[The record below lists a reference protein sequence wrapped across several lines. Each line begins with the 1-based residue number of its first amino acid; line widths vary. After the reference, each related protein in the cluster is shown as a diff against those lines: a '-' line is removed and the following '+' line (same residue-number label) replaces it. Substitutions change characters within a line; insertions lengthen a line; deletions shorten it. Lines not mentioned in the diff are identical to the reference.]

1 MKAENLGPE
10 INTKD
15 DEMSPFLHPDNLTFY
30 FSSNGHIGMGDYDIF
45 ICKRFNTLENWKS
58 PKNLGFPINTH
69 KTENSLI
76 VENDGITAYYTS
88 NKAGFG
94 LEDIFSFDLPVNLQA
109 NKISE
114 IELEIISSE
123 RGEEIVLNNV
133 IFAKNSSKID
143 SISFI
148 QLDLL
153 ALYIIKNPQ
162 FNIEIQGHTDDIGSE
177 VDNQILS
184 ENRAKVVYDY
194 LSNKLKQEGI
204 FKNNKLTFKGY
215 GESNPIASNSS
226 EKGRKLNRRT
236 SFIVN

>member
-1 MKAENLGPE
+1 
-10 INTKD
+10 
-15 DEMSPFLHPDNLTFY
+15 MSLFSSINLTAL
-30 FSSNGHIGMGDYDIF
+30 SS
-45 ICKRFNTLENWKS
+45 
-58 PKNLGFPINTH
+58 KNLGFPINTH

-204 FKNNKLTFKGY
+204 FKNNKLTFKL
-215 GESNPIASNSS
+215 SA
-226 EKGRKLNRRT
+226 
-236 SFIVN
+236 